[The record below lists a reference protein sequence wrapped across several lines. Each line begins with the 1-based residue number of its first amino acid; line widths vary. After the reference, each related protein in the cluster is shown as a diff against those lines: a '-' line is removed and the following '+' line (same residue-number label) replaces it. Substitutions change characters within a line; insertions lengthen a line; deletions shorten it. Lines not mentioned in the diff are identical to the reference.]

1 MLDKFISPF
10 IASQFPAFYRDQGPV
25 FVAFLQAYYEWMEQ
39 EGNVINS
46 SRSLLDYMDID
57 QTEQQFIQHFK
68 NTYIQS
74 LPESIISNKQL
85 LVKHILDLYR
95 TKGTKRAYELLF
107 QILFGERI
115 DIYIPS
121 DYILK
126 PSDGVWVVP
135 QYIEVSGSPYLSQL
149 TGNQIV
155 SGGGSASAIV
165 ESVYQKIVNNKIV
178 NVITISSLV
187 GRFKSG
193 DKILC
198 KNVSAITIDNAPYV
212 TGSLTSVSI
221 QSGGYG
227 FNAGDLVNINGGGVG
242 GKARIISTTNQN
254 GKVTFNLI
262 GGGSG
267 FSTGAVVTVL
277 PTLVL
282 NITSASGTFYANDT
296 ITDSATSATG
306 QLVFSN
312 TSVIKLIN
320 FTTSPAFAAGDTITG
335 SIGGSASISSVTGGG
350 GSGASFSVGGI
361 TNQTVYQIYT
371 DYISNTSVNSTTVVL
386 DSGSS
391 TSNTFVITMGNN
403 NAPFSANGN
412 TIYSST
418 NSVLLYVTT
427 TSTTNVNS
435 GETLSN
441 SSLNIAGLYVYRSEP
456 NLIWVT
462 GTDINLL
469 NANIVSGVTLISS
482 TTSSTVLLNNIDA
495 KQTIIGNGQIRGIS
509 GTGPYTIGVSF
520 TSGAAN
526 GYFIPSGNLINS
538 FTGSYGNIV
547 SISRSVNW
555 SYFVSGGTQNLDTTI
570 GSGLSTNNIIGG
582 TITYIANVTPG
593 TGYSS
598 DPYVDI
604 IEPQVAALQLPD
616 GAGGI
621 VGHDAII
628 TGTAINANGIVTAV
642 QVIDSGYGY
651 NPRETVVLASTNT
664 FNQTVVTGTAMI
676 ELDGIGS
683 GYWTNDRGFLSD
695 VNYIQD
701 SNFYQNYSYQII
713 AQRMLSSYE
722 GLVRELVHPAG
733 VALFG
738 KFRVKTQFVNNQSAD
753 EQFIVYQN
761 NDIIHSSPQNN
772 ISALNYAVFGEN
784 TNYLLDENNNVLVQF
799 GLTL

>member
-1 MLDKFISPF
+1 
-10 IASQFPAFYRDQGPV
+10 
-25 FVAFLQAYYEWMEQ
+25 
-39 EGNVINS
+39 
-46 SRSLLDYMDID
+46 
-57 QTEQQFIQHFK
+57 
-68 NTYIQS
+68 
-74 LPESIISNKQL
+74 
-85 LVKHILDLYR
+85 
-95 TKGTKRAYELLF
+95 
-107 QILFGERI
+107 
-115 DIYIPS
+115 
-121 DYILK
+121 
-126 PSDGVWVVP
+126 
-135 QYIEVSGSPYLSQL
+135 
-149 TGNQIV
+149 
-155 SGGGSASAIV
+155 
-165 ESVYQKIVNNKIV
+165 
-178 NVITISSLV
+178 
-187 GRFKSG
+187 
-193 DKILC
+193 
-198 KNVSAITIDNAPYV
+198 
-212 TGSLTSVSI
+212 
-221 QSGGYG
+221 
-227 FNAGDLVNINGGGVG
+227 
-242 GKARIISTTNQN
+242 
-254 GKVTFNLI
+254 
-262 GGGSG
+262 
-267 FSTGAVVTVL
+267 
-277 PTLVL
+277 
-282 NITSASGTFYANDT
+282 
-296 ITDSATSATG
+296 
-306 QLVFSN
+306 
-312 TSVIKLIN
+312 
-320 FTTSPAFAAGDTITG
+320 
-335 SIGGSASISSVTGGG
+335 VTGGG

-361 TNQTVYQIYT
+361 TNQTVYQVYT

-441 SSLNIAGLYVYRSEP
+441 SALNIAGLYVYRSEP

-462 GTDINLL
+462 GTDTNLL

-520 TSGAAN
+520 TSGSAN

-651 NPRETVVLASTNT
+651 NTRETVVLASTNK

-761 NDIIHSSPQNN
+761 NGIIHSSPQNN

>member
-10 IASQFPAFYRDQGPV
+10 IASQFPAFYRDQGST

-46 SRSLLDYMDID
+46 ARSLLDYMDID
-57 QTEQQFIQHFK
+57 QTEQQFIKHFK

-95 TKGTKRAYELLF
+95 TKGTQRAYELLF
-107 QILFGERI
+107 QILFGENI

-121 DYILK
+121 NYIIK

-135 QYIEVSGSPYLSQL
+135 QYIEVSGSSYLVQL
-149 TGNQIV
+149 AGNQIY
-155 SGGGSASAIV
+155 SASESATAIV
-165 ESVYQKIVNNKIV
+165 ESVYQKVVNNKIV
-178 NVITISSLV
+178 NVVNISSLV
-187 GRFKSG
+187 GRFKAG

-198 KNVSAITIDNAPYV
+198 KNIPGLTISNAPYV
-212 TGSLTSVSI
+212 TGSLTSVSL
-221 QSGGYG
+221 QTGGYG
-227 FNAGDLVNINGGGVG
+227 FNAGDIVNVTGGGVG
-242 GKARIISTTNQN
+242 GKARVVATTNQN

-262 GGGSG
+262 GVGYG
-267 FSTGAVVTVL
+267 FSTSAVVTVL
-277 PTLVL
+277 PILVL
-282 NITSASGTFYANDT
+282 NITGSTGTFIDNDK
-296 ITDSATSATG
+296 ILVSATSANG
-306 QLVFSN
+306 QLIFSN

-320 FTTSPAFAAGDTITG
+320 FSTSPAFVSGDTITG
-335 SIGGSASISSVTGGG
+335 SVGGSASISSITGGG

-361 TNQTVYQIYT
+361 TNQIVYQVYT
-371 DYISNTSVNSTTVVL
+371 DYISSGYDVTL
-386 DSGSS
+386 DSGSL
-391 TSNTFVITMGNN
+391 TTNTFIITMGNN
-403 NAPFSANGN
+403 SAPFSAVGN
-412 TIYSST
+412 TLYSST
-418 NSVLLYVTT
+418 NSVLLYVKN
-427 TSTTNVNS
+427 TSTTSVTT

-441 SSLNIAGLYVYRSEP
+441 SSLGIAGLYVYKAEP

-462 GTDINLL
+462 GTDTNLTNINI
-469 NANIVSGVTLISS
+469 ASGITLISS
-482 TTSSTVLLNNIDA
+482 GTSSTVSLTNVDA
-495 KQTIIGNGQIRGIS
+495 KQTIIGNGQIHSIT
-509 GTGPYTIGVSF
+509 GTSPGPYTIGVGFS
-520 TSGAAN
+520 TGKAN

-555 SYFVSGGTQNLDTTI
+555 SPLFSSGTQNLDTTI
-570 GSGLSTNNIIGG
+570 GSALSTVNIIAG
-582 TITYIANVTPG
+582 TITYIANVVPG
-593 TGYSS
+593 TGYSN

-604 IEPQVAALQLPD
+604 IEPQVAALQLSD
-616 GAGGI
+616 GSGGI
-621 VGHDAII
+621 VGHDASV
-628 TGTAINANGIVTAV
+628 TASAINANGIVTAV

-651 NPRETVVLASTNT
+651 NSSETVVLASTNT

-683 GYWTNDRGFLSD
+683 GYWANDRGFLSD

-701 SNFYQNYSYQII
+701 SNFYQNYSYQIV
-713 AQRMLSSYE
+713 AQRMISSYE
-722 GLVRELVHPAG
+722 SLVRELVHPAG

-738 KFRVKTQFVNNQSAD
+738 KFRVKSQFSDNQSAD

-761 NDIIHSSPQNN
+761 SGIIHSSPQNN
-772 ISALNYAVFGEN
+772 VSALNYAVLGEN
-784 TNYLLDENNNVLVQF
+784 TNYLLDEFNNVLVQY

>member
-10 IASQFPAFYRDQGPV
+10 IASQFPAFYRDQGST

-46 SRSLLDYMDID
+46 ARSLLDYMDID
-57 QTEQQFIQHFK
+57 QTEQQFIKHFK

-95 TKGTKRAYELLF
+95 TKGTQRAYELLF
-107 QILFGERI
+107 QILFGESI

-121 DYILK
+121 NYIIK

-135 QYIEVSGSPYLSQL
+135 QYIEVSGSSYLVQL
-149 TGNQIV
+149 AGNQIY
-155 SGGGSASAIV
+155 SASESATAIV

-178 NVITISSLV
+178 NVVNISSLV
-187 GRFKSG
+187 GRFKTG

-198 KNVSAITIDNAPYV
+198 KNIPGLTISNAPYV
-212 TGSLTSVSI
+212 TGSLTSVSL
-221 QSGGYG
+221 QTSGYG
-227 FNAGDLVNINGGGVG
+227 FNAGDIVNITGGGVG
-242 GKARIISTTNQN
+242 GKARVVATTNQN
-254 GKVTFNLI
+254 GKVSFNLV
-262 GGGSG
+262 GGGTG
-267 FSTGAVVTVL
+267 FSTSAVITVL
-277 PTLVL
+277 PVLFL
-282 NITSASGTFYANDT
+282 NITGSTGTFIDNDKIIVSSTTAN
-296 ITDSATSATG
+296 G
-306 QLVFSN
+306 QLIFSN

-320 FTTSPAFAAGDTITG
+320 FSTSPAFASGDTITG
-335 SIGGSASISSVTGGG
+335 SVGGSASISSITGGG

-361 TNQTVYQIYT
+361 TNQSVYQVYT
-371 DYISNTSVNSTTVVL
+371 DYITSAYNVTLDIASPTT
-386 DSGSS
+386 
-391 TSNTFVITMGNN
+391 NTFIITMSNN
-403 NAPFSANGN
+403 NVPFSVVG
-412 TIYSST
+412 TTLYSST

-441 SSLNIAGLYVYRSEP
+441 SSLGISGLYVYRSEP

-462 GTDINLL
+462 GTDTNLTNINI
-469 NANIVSGVTLISS
+469 ASGITLISS
-482 TTSSTVLLNNIDA
+482 TTSSTVRLNNIDA
-495 KQTIIGNGQIRGIS
+495 KQTILGNGQIRGIS

-520 TSGAAN
+520 SDGKAN

-538 FTGSYGNIV
+538 GTSAYGNIV
-547 SISRSVNW
+547 SISRGLNW
-555 SYFVSGGTQNLDTTI
+555 NYFPSISGGTQNLDTTI
-570 GSGLSTNNIIGG
+570 GSALSINNIIAG
-582 TITYIANVTPG
+582 TITYIASVTPG
-593 TGYSS
+593 TDYSS

-616 GAGGI
+616 GSGGI
-621 VGHDAII
+621 VGHDALV
-628 TGTAINANGIVTAV
+628 TASAINANGIVTAV

-651 NPRETVVLASTNT
+651 NSRETVVLASTNT

-701 SNFYQNYSYQII
+701 SNFYQNYSYQIV
-713 AQRMLSSYE
+713 AQRMISSYE
-722 GLVRELVHPAG
+722 SLVRELVHPSG

-738 KFRVKTQFVNNQSAD
+738 KFGVKSQFSVNQSAE

-761 NDIIHSSPQNN
+761 SGIIHNSPQNN
-772 ISALNYAVFGEN
+772 VSALNYAVLGEN
-784 TNYLLDENNNVLVQF
+784 TNYLLDEFNNVLVQF